1 MPQGVN
7 LNREPGTGN
16 PGPGTRH
23 ATLSPVMPDDHRA
36 IAKDRIRALRELLQR
51 TGGDELTRSI
61 EECEGLERAIDAFH
75 MEAIRFR
82 MYTLGR
88 RFETY
93 RAALPAEAA
102 TLLEEARAALH
113 AAGFQTR

>member
-1 MPQGVN
+1 
-7 LNREPGTGN
+7 
-16 PGPGTRH
+16 
-23 ATLSPVMPDDHRA
+23 MPDDHRA
-36 IAKDRIRALRELLQR
+36 IATDRIRALRELLQR
-51 TGGDELTRSI
+51 TGAEDLKRSI
-61 EECEGLERAIDAFH
+61 EECAALERAIDAFH

-88 RFETY
+88 HFETH

-102 TLLEEARAALH
+102 TLLEEARTALQ